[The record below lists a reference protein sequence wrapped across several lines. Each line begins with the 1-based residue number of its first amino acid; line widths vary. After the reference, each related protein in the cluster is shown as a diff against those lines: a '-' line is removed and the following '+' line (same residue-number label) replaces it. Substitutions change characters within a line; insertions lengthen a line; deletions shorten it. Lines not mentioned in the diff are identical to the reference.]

1 MCLIIGSTV
10 AQFNPP
16 PPKQPSRLDGD
27 VSIEAE
33 DQSIEVRQFN
43 PPPPKQPLVDEEEPE
58 FMVPKITEDGH
69 YQVDDMVFLE
79 GQYQYHYG
87 DEEEQR
93 QAIGSA
99 TSRWTNKMMP
109 YAFDYSVSSSNKNKV
124 RVALKE
130 LNNALAGCLKVQ

>member
-1 MCLIIGSTV
+1 MVIGSTV

-16 PPKQPSRLDGD
+16 PPKQPSRQLDED
-27 VSIEAE
+27 ASIEAE

-43 PPPPKQPLVDEEEPE
+43 PPPPEQPLVDEEEPE

-93 QAIGSA
+93 QALASA
-99 TSRWTNKMMP
+99 TSRWTNKIMP
-109 YAFDYSVSSSNKNKV
+109 YAFDYSVSSSNQNKV
-124 RVALKE
+124 RVALRE
-130 LNNALAGCLKVQ
+130 LNNALANCIQVR

>member
-1 MCLIIGSTV
+1 MAIGSTV

-33 DQSIEVRQFN
+33 DQSIEVRQ
-43 PPPPKQPLVDEEEPE
+43 PLVDEEEPE
-58 FMVPKITEDGH
+58 FMFPKITEDGH

-93 QAIGSA
+93 QALASA
-99 TSRWTNKMMP
+99 TSRWTNKIMP
-109 YAFDYSVSSSNKNKV
+109 YAFDYSVSSSNQNKV
-124 RVALKE
+124 RVALRE
-130 LNNALAGCLKVQ
+130 LNNALANCIQVR